1 MSDEGWVR
9 RRAICEVDLL
19 KRMGEWEDDR
29 LVRVRLPLVRERTA
43 VLCDW
48 CGKVTIFGVFF
59 ATADLNL
66 VPVDPNVLSVPRAGS
81 VYDAPPDIEQ
91 LQQDGAQ

>member
-1 MSDEGWVR
+1 MSDDGKYR
-9 RRAICEVDLL
+9 RRAICEVDWL

-59 ATADLNL
+59 AAADLNL

-81 VYDAPPDIEQ
+81 EYDPPSDIEQ